1 MVAKEKGIIGEQE
14 FDMNRT
20 VLLLIAAGLSV
31 TASVVAARPADEC
44 PVVTLSPLT
53 ANELA
58 DLVRWGRERALAER
72 TQEYHI
78 FEEGHHGDQIE
89 RLASHLIDAR
99 YHVAIAEI
107 DQLDLGQVQ
116 QARDELRQA
125 RRNLDQAMKEAM
137 AGQRPTLVH
146 ASERLQRIERVP
158 AACGAP
164 AREEARSFYQRAQL
178 ALHQALQM
186 F

>member
-1 MVAKEKGIIGEQE
+1 
-14 FDMNRT
+14 MNRK
-20 VLLLIAAGLSV
+20 VLLLVFVGLSV
-31 TASVVAARPADEC
+31 TASAIAARPASDC
-44 PVVTLSPLT
+44 PAATLSPLT
-53 ANELA
+53 SNELA
-58 DLVRWGRERALAER
+58 DLVRWARERALAER
-72 TQEYHI
+72 TQEYHV

-107 DQLDLGQVQ
+107 DQLELGQVQ

-125 RRNLDQAMKEAM
+125 RRNLDQAMKEAT
-137 AGQRPTLVH
+137 ASQRPTLVR
-146 ASERLQRIERVP
+146 ASERLQRIERVQ

-164 AREEARSFYQRAQL
+164 AREEARYFYQRAQL